1 MSKSYDKV
9 KKRLE
14 ELLADEESEVR
25 RYVDL
30 AQKASDLKIK
40 NALKT
45 IAEDT
50 IVHYYVLKG
59 LLEAIR
65 EIEMLRRRL
74 IEQQGEAR
82 LEDIASSLLGHE
94 KMESLIEAAYLDL
107 LDLVDIG
114 SMKAVLK
121 ALSNEEEK
129 HAKLIEH
136 ILEMAGYKKRGKK

>member
-1 MSKSYDKV
+1 MAQIYDKI

-30 AQKASDLKIK
+30 AQRAGDPKVKS
-40 NALKT
+40 ALRT

-50 IVHYYVLKG
+50 IVHYYVVKS

-65 EIEMLRRRL
+65 EIEMLRNRL
-74 IEQQGEAR
+74 VEQHGEAR
-82 LEDIASSLLGHE
+82 LEDIASSLMGHE

-107 LDLVDIG
+107 ADLIDIG
-114 SMKAVLK
+114 SMKVVLK
-121 ALSNEEEK
+121 TLSAEEKK